1 MKNKIF
7 NCLFA
12 LFLIFSIAGC
22 TNSNVTSD
30 LSGNIP
36 LTEYDT
42 KNKLARIATDVISTE
57 TNFSQ
62 NMVTMI
68 QPTSNVT
75 ETDFVNLSNGITKA
89 IKTINDRKIEIESF
103 TCPESMKNSRDNLKN
118 NLEDYLTILNNIKNA
133 SDEKDITTIKNQ
145 YSNFKNIISSLQSV
159 STSL

>member
-1 MKNKIF
+1 MKNKFF

-75 ETDFVNLSNGITKA
+75 ETDFVNLSNGIAQA
-89 IKTINDRKIEIESF
+89 IKTINDRKIE
-103 TCPESMKNSRDNLKN
+103 
-118 NLEDYLTILNNIKNA
+118 
-133 SDEKDITTIKNQ
+133 EK
-145 YSNFKNIISSLQSV
+145 
-159 STSL
+159 

>member
-1 MKNKIF
+1 MKNKFF

-75 ETDFVNLSNGITKA
+75 ETDFVNLSNGIA
-89 IKTINDRKIEIESF
+89 QARKIEVESF

-133 SDEKDITTIKNQ
+133 SDKKDITTIRNQ